1 MKPLLAQSSP
11 ARPGSEPGGD
21 DIEGLIVLAPD
32 PGIWPLVLWGTL
44 FLVLLLA
51 LGVGAWWL
59 VRHFSRNSHRLPPE
73 TKALRTIRR
82 LESNAATLA
91 PHDLSLETSEA
102 LKDFLRERYA
112 DPLRYESAEEFLARM
127 ATTEGASRMT
137 PALHEDLRSFVLM
150 SEELKFG
157 RPRNAQK
164 RVGPLLQLAY
174 NIVNLSRTVSAS
186 PTPRK

>member
-102 LKDFLRERYA
+102 LKDFLHIDIHE
-112 DPLRYESAEEFLARM
+112 
-127 ATTEGASRMT
+127 TTEDGLFTLELSECLGQCQGA
-137 PALHEDLRSFVLM
+137 PAMMINDRVFTHLNPERVT
-150 SEELKFG
+150 EILK
-157 RPRNAQK
+157 N
-164 RVGPLLQLAY
+164 LQ
-174 NIVNLSRTVSAS
+174 SAS
-186 PTPRK
+186 